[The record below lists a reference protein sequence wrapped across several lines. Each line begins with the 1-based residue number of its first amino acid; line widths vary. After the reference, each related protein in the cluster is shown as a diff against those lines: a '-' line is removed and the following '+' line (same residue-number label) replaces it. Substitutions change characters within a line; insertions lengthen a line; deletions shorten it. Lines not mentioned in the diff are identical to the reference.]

1 MSQRRIGSP
10 LVPPSDSKEDGRSSC
25 PVPGLR
31 LPWHISRTKG
41 LHVLVPTFPTSRLPS
56 LLPEYGF
63 REAGRGLPSGHQH
76 RPDHVCRVIQ
86 VQSGPRPRGRRSRA
100 LAVPCCPAIH
110 AATSLRRYYGRF
122 TRTTALLLRRIV
134 GSRLPASGN
143 FSQRCNTAP
152 LADTPQ

>member
-1 MSQRRIGSP
+1 MVAPLAPSLAFGFLGISLERRVCTYSSQLSRR
-10 LVPPSDSKEDGRSSC
+10 LDCQV
-25 PVPGLR
+25 
-31 LPWHISRTKG
+31 
-41 LHVLVPTFPTSRLPS
+41 